1 MPKTFIVP
9 SAILDIKRLPSLLK
23 MGGFCASFSLVTMV
37 LAQDVLPKED
47 ALKLKLEDQLLVRP
61 VVPDDIAPTF
71 TSSKQLDGVMD
82 RQMRLEG
89 DAVIRRNRTV
99 IKGDVITYDPDTDI
113 ADVEG
118 NATLLKDST
127 SFKGPK
133 AKIKVDAPEGWM
145 DQSDYELRDIGG
157 GGKARRVEFKED
169 NEIEFEKLT
178 YSTCR
183 PENLDWY
190 LTATRMD
197 VEQDTQ
203 TAIGTNAILHFFEVP
218 ILYTPV
224 FSLPTGPGRR
234 SGFLSPT
241 YGRASRGVVKGWDIT
256 VPYYVNLAP
265 NRDMTLFPRHLE
277 GRGEQLGVEYRYL
290 DRNYTGVLTAE
301 ALDDAAYG
309 KNRWAFGLKHTQ
321 NLANGLVGYTD
332 YSKVSD
338 DLYVDDLGKSLNGV
352 VNRQFNQEVGTRYG
366 YAGWNILTRVQKFQT
381 LQPDPNPAYQVLL
394 PYEREPQV
402 NAKYVRNNWSGL
414 NVTVETDATRF
425 TYKGMAASS
434 RTFKEGNRAYATT
447 SVARPFMTPGY
458 YLTPKVSFR
467 TTQYSVDPFPGQADL
482 NKNIALPTFSLDL
495 GLILE
500 RDALELNTLFSRN
513 ILMTLEP
520 RAFYVYTPYRYQNDL
535 PLFDTADAGFGISQI
550 FSENSFAGN
559 DRIADNN
566 KVTFGVTS
574 RVLDADTGVERL
586 RGTIAQRIDME
597 GQRVGLTTEKPPVKR
612 SDILAG
618 LSTRLIGNFNLDGLV
633 QYNEQVSKLVQ
644 QSITASY
651 RPEVRKL
658 LNASYKRV
666 VNPVDSKATSDQ
678 YELSGQWPITRQWY
692 GIARYNFDL
701 ISNQVLN
708 RVAGLEYDADCWVV
722 RVVHRHYQNTSVLST
737 SEIYMQIDF
746 KGFTG
751 LGSNPINLIRFNIPG
766 YEPISPNPA
775 PISPFESYE

>member
-1 MPKTFIVP
+1 VVF
-9 SAILDIKRLPSLLK
+9 
-23 MGGFCASFSLVTMV
+23 
-37 LAQDVLPKED
+37 AQDVLPKED
-47 ALKLKLEDQLLVRP
+47 ALKLKLADQLLVRP
-61 VVPDDIAPTF
+61 LVPDDVAPTF

-99 IKGDVITYDPDTDI
+99 IKGDVIIYDPDTDI

-133 AKIKVDAPEGWM
+133 AKIKVDAQEGWM
-145 DQSDYELRDIGG
+145 DETDYELRDTGG
-157 GGKARRVEFKED
+157 GGKARRVEFKQD

-190 LTATRMD
+190 LTASRMD

-203 TAIGTNAILHFFEVP
+203 SAVGTNGVLHFFKVP
-218 ILYTPV
+218 VLYTPA
-224 FSLPTGPGRR
+224 FSLPTGSGRR

-241 YGRASRGVVKGWDIT
+241 YGRAKRGDVKGWDIT
-256 VPYYVNLAP
+256 VPYYINLAP
-265 NRDMTLFPRHLE
+265 NRDMTLFPRYLE

-290 DRNYTGVLTAE
+290 DRNYTGVVTAE
-301 ALDDAAYG
+301 ALNDAAFG
-309 KNRWAFGLKHTQ
+309 QNRWAFGLKHTQ
-321 NLANGLVGYTD
+321 VMAPNLVGYTD
-332 YSKVSD
+332 FSKVSD
-338 DLYVDDLGKSLNGV
+338 DLYVDHLGKSLNGV
-352 VNRQFNQEVGTRYG
+352 VNRQFNQEVGARYG
-366 YAGWNILTRVQKFQT
+366 VAGWNILTRVQKFQT
-381 LQPDPNPAYQVLL
+381 LQPDPNNPVIL
-394 PYEREPQV
+394 PYDREPQV
-402 NAKYVRNNWSGL
+402 NARYARNNWNGL
-414 NVTVETDATRF
+414 NVVVETDATRF
-425 TYKGMAASS
+425 SYQGLNNPPS
-434 RTFKEGNRAYATT
+434 RTFKEGVRAYAMT

-458 YLTPKVSFR
+458 FLTPKVSFR
-467 TTQYSVDPFPGQADL
+467 TTQYTVDPFPGQADL
-482 NKNIALPTFSLDL
+482 NKNITLPTFSLDS
-495 GLILE
+495 GLVFE
-500 RDALELNTLFSRN
+500 RDAIELSSLFNRN

-586 RGTIAQRIDME
+586 RAIVAQRFDID
-597 GQRVGLTTEKPPVKR
+597 GQRVGLVEEKPPIKR
-612 SDILAG
+612 TDILAG
-618 LSTRLIGNFNLDGLV
+618 FSTRLIGNFNLDGLL
-633 QYNEQVSKLVQ
+633 QYNEQLSKFVQ
-644 QSITASY
+644 QSVTGSY
-651 RPEVRKL
+651 RPDRRKL
-658 LNASYKRV
+658 LNASYKKVLDPNNQGR
-666 VNPVDSKATSDQ
+666 ATTDQ

-692 GIARYNFDL
+692 GIARYNFDF
-701 ISNQVLN
+701 ISSKVLN
-708 RVAGLEYDADCWVV
+708 RVAGIEYDADCWAV
-722 RVVHRHYQNTSVLST
+722 RVVHRQYQNTSVLST
-737 SEIYMQIDF
+737 SEVYMQIDF
-746 KGFTG
+746 KGFSSV
-751 LGSNPINLIRFNIPG
+751 GSNPINLIRFNIPG